1 MVGDKMHIDIDGA
14 CQCGQVMYVA
24 KVQAQD
30 VTICHCNDCQ
40 RLTGAAYR
48 VTVTASRENFR
59 LTSGHPTLYVKT
71 AANGRRRM
79 QYFCSNCGSPIYT
92 SGEHEDA
99 NQVGIRLG
107 TITQRQISDHAHS
120 FGAQRSSLGLKIFAP
135 YLDTAVIKSEVYT
148 CEQGT
153 VG

>member
-107 TITQRQISDHAHS
+107 TITQRQDLRPR
-120 FGAQRSSLGLKIFAP
+120 AQFWCSTELSWAQDIRSLPRYSG
-135 YLDTAVIKSEVYT
+135 D
-148 CEQGT
+148 
-153 VG
+153 